1 MPMLSEDRWIIGFL
15 VAVVAWALFGLPFI
29 YLNWQWLLN
38 DAAGFFTFVLVIV
51 GVLQLGLFVWQLR
64 LIRESLTDAEFAAK
78 VAQEAAAA
86 ATQQAQTAEKS
97 FVSSQRPWVGI
108 DNISDMPLNVGHEP
122 SVVLSMK
129 NTGPGAAV
137 HVRAKT
143 IGGVR
148 TIEEITPDPPTEVPE
163 EAGVVM
169 LMPNSFYRY
178 RPFNGHAPLTN
189 AQAVGFNAKTHVG
202 WIVGRVEYE
211 GGLGDRHETT
221 FRLEYIHPHGW
232 EATERG
238 NKAT

>member
-1 MPMLSEDRWIIGFL
+1 MGFL
-15 VAVVAWALFGLPFI
+15 VAVAAWALFGLPFI
-29 YLNWQWLLN
+29 YLNWQWLMH
-38 DAAGFFTFVLVIV
+38 DAAGFFTFLLVIV
-51 GVLQLGLFVWQLR
+51 GGLQLGLFAWQLT
-64 LIRESLTDAEFAAK
+64 LIRKSVTDAEIAAR
-78 VAQEAAAA
+78 ASQEAATTAK
-86 ATQQAQTAEKS
+86 QQAETAEKS
-97 FVSSQRPWVGI
+97 FISSQRPWVGI
-108 DNISDMPLNVGHEP
+108 DHISDLPLNVGHEP

-143 IGGVR
+143 VGGVR
-148 TIEEITPDPPTEVPE
+148 SIEEITPDPPTEVPE

-169 LMPNSFYRY
+169 LMPNTFYRY
-178 RPFNGHAPLTN
+178 RPFKGHAPLTD
-189 AQAVGFNAKTHVG
+189 AQAAGLSAKTYVG

-221 FRLEYIHPHGW
+221 FRLEYFHPHGW